1 MQLRSL
7 IAMVLLLAVSLPS
20 GAQDGSGV
28 PVLSFQSSEL
38 LTPLRTFT
46 TAEIGARPTF
56 AGMHKGYLIVAGG
69 GVGNEPRALTL
80 WDIADP
86 TAPTLFSSTPDNT
99 IFKTHAMG
107 FSDDLMTVRAEGG
120 VLYDITNPAAPQRRG
135 TMGGAASSLWT
146 YYVAPYI
153 YKGGEGYGGGSG
165 WVTILDASNP
175 DNIVV
180 ASEIDMPA
188 LVGFRCGSTHI
199 LGNVLVVSASQTNG
213 VVTFDISDPLNPI
226 LLDVL
231 RIPGDNT
238 YTSLLNGNRLY
249 SGGQE
254 GGLHVYDLT
263 DPSNIVHLGNVLPGG
278 TPRYPMLQD
287 EFIHLGNLGNDT
299 YQKIDINRMQ
309 LVASAPLPG
318 GPQSDPEFALPM
330 GNLVFVGNSVLDT
343 ALPGGYLLAH
353 DTQPDKRGMVVSAV
367 RPVDGETQVASTSM
381 IGIALSD
388 QIDPRTVN
396 PSTFTVRPLGGS
408 AVAGTYT
415 TQTGTINFVPDQPFL
430 ANTSYEVEVS
440 ANGIEDLAGNG
451 MAVASLTRFA
461 TGGTIAGT
469 APFTPTGL
477 TAQAI
482 SNAQIDLSW
491 VDGSST
497 ETSFLIERKAASGPF
512 LPLAQLAAN
521 SVAYSDITV
530 APFTNYSYRIR
541 AQGDGNSVF
550 ASQVSIVTP
559 GTGPNDQ
566 IEAHWRFDGDV
577 FDGSSNGHVA
587 SLNGDSSLSADA
599 AVGTTALTLDGVGD
613 YVATD
618 NFNLGSDFSI
628 SMWAKINSGQSNIQT
643 LAANTA
649 GGSPANGFRFF
660 VNEYLTNNGSIRFET
675 QNGTQGDVAYTPI
688 GSFAFDQWNHVA
700 VTVDSIAGE
709 VHIYYNGIDITVDG
723 TVLTS
728 FDGDGTLELGRMF
741 SAFELHGAID
751 DVRIYNRV
759 LTSFDMALLADPT
772 LPSAPSALNVTA
784 PSASAIDLAWSDN
797 SDNEAAFLIERS
809 EAGGPFVQVATVAPG
824 TSLYQDD
831 GLSAATAYTYRVRS
845 SNHNGNSSYSNPS
858 TASTSLGNGAPGLAA
873 HWEMDGNA
881 IDATGSGNNG
891 LVQGG
896 AQFSGDS
903 VIGGQAL
910 SLDGVNDYVNAG
922 NFNLAERFTIAMWA
936 KADSSQFNIQ
946 TFAANIQGGL
956 IPSGFRFFVN
966 SYDTQDGRIVFEAG
980 NDVAGDHAFSPTG
993 TFAFN
998 QWNHVAVTVD
1008 RPAGLVQLYYNG
1020 NDVTQDPTT
1029 LNNFNLN
1036 ATLHLGQMTANDWP
1050 LAGGLD
1056 DVRVYNRLLNAS
1068 EIAGLAS
1075 PGNGGPLLVQLPQS
1089 TAKLVG
1095 SSVAADVASISG
1107 GDGVLEYSWDFND
1120 GTPPTAFVT
1129 ASAVTHSF
1137 SAPGHYTVQLTVRD
1151 QQGQQTSA
1159 NFLQTVYL
1167 PLTQTAPTAS
1177 SPIVYH
1183 AAQDWVWTVNP
1194 DNNSVTKIDG
1204 SGLIKLAEY
1213 SVGNHPRT
1221 LALAANGNVWVVNQ
1235 DDATVTVLNPSNGAV
1250 IQTIAL
1256 PYGSAPYGIAFSPDA
1271 SSVYITLEATGQLVE
1286 IDALT
1291 RSVQRTVAVGPWP
1304 RGIAIT
1310 ADGLR
1315 ILVTRFISS
1324 NTNGVVTEVDAIT
1337 LTVNNNIALA
1347 KDLGPDASN
1356 AGRGLPNYI
1365 SAISI
1370 SPDGTRAWVPSK
1382 KDNIDRGLFRDGQP
1396 LTFQNTVRAIASKIN
1411 LATGTEEIAERID
1424 IDNSSLPFAVRFSPL
1439 GDWAFVALS
1448 GNNSVEVRDAYSG
1461 SSLAALQTGLAP
1473 QGLVLSPDG
1482 SRLFT
1487 HNFMQRSVSVF
1498 DVASLAAGGGLS
1510 TTPIANINTVA
1521 NELLSSEVL
1530 TGKRIFYNA
1539 ADTRIG
1545 LDGYISCSNCHLD
1558 GGQDGRVWD
1567 FTDRGEGLRNTI
1579 DLRGRSGLGHGNVHW
1594 SGSFDE
1600 LQDFENEIRSAFSG
1614 TGFLS
1619 EAQFT
1624 QTADPLAAPKAGLSA
1639 ELDALAAYVGS
1650 LNTLPASPDRSA
1662 ARSLSADAEAGRKVF
1677 LAQGCSGC
1685 HAGAQFTDGLRH
1697 DVGTIELSSGVGIY
1711 QPLAGIGFETPTLKG
1726 IWSAAPYLH
1735 NGQAQTLD
1743 EVLLIP
1749 GHGSHL
1755 NAEQRG
1761 DLVAYLQQIDSDGG
1775 VFPTG
1780 CDASFY
1786 PGDSDCDG
1794 LLDSVELNSGEFIDS
1809 SNTGTDPLNA
1819 DTDGDGVS
1827 DGDEVNSGTDPTTAD
1842 FLVPAMSAL
1851 GMLALFLSVMSLGSV
1866 RLKRK

>member
-1 MQLRSL
+1 MTFRSL
-7 IAMVLLLAVSLPS
+7 IAMVLLLAVILP
-20 GAQDGSGV
+20 GRAQDGSGV
-28 PVLSFQSSEL
+28 PALSFQPSEL

-56 AGMHKGYLIVAGG
+56 AGMHKGYLIIAGG
-69 GVGNEPRALTL
+69 GIGNEPRALTF

-107 FSDDLMTVRAEGG
+107 FSDNLMTVRAEGG

-146 YYVAPYI
+146 YYAAPYI
-153 YKGGEGYGGGSG
+153 YKGGEGYGGASG

-180 ASEIDMPA
+180 ASEINMPA

-199 LGNVLVVSASQTNG
+199 LGNILVVSASQTNG
-213 VVTFDISDPLNPI
+213 VVTFDISDPLNPV

-263 DPSNIVHLGNVLPGG
+263 DPSNIVHLGNVLSGG

-330 GNLVFVGNSVLDT
+330 GNLVFVGNSVLDI

-353 DTQPDKRGMVVSAV
+353 DTQPDTQGMVVSAV
-367 RPVDGETQVASTSM
+367 RPIDGETQVASTSM

-396 PSTFTVRPLGGS
+396 SSTFTVRPVGGS
-408 AVAGTYT
+408 AIDGTYT
-415 TQTGTINFVPDQPFL
+415 TQTGTINFVPDQPLL
-430 ANTSYEVEVS
+430 ANTSYEVVVS

-451 MAVASLTRFA
+451 MAVASLTRFT
-461 TGGTIAGT
+461 TGQTIVGA
-469 APFTPTGL
+469 APAMPTGL
-477 TAQAI
+477 TAQAM
-482 SNAQIDLSW
+482 SNAQVDLSW
-491 VDGSST
+491 LDSGST
-497 ETSFLIERKAASGPF
+497 ETSFLIERKTASGPF
-512 LPLAQLAAN
+512 LPLAQVPAN
-521 SVAYSDITV
+521 SGAYSDVTV
-530 APFTNYSYRIR
+530 APFITYSYRIR
-541 AQGDGNSVF
+541 AQGDGNSDF
-550 ASQVSIVTP
+550 SGIVSILTP

-566 IEAHWRFDGDV
+566 LEAHWRLDADALDISG
-577 FDGSSNGHVA
+577 NNHVA
-587 SLNGDSSLSADA
+587 SLNGDSNFSADA
-599 AVGTTALTLDGVGD
+599 AVGITALALDGVGD

-618 NFNLGSDFSI
+618 NFNLASEFSI

-649 GGSPANGFRFF
+649 GGSPTNGFRFF

-700 VTVDSIAGE
+700 VTVDSIAG
-709 VHIYYNGIDITVDG
+709 VARIYYNGNDITVDAN
-723 TVLTS
+723 VLTD
-728 FDGDGTLELGRMF
+728 FNLDGTLELGRMF

-751 DVRIYNRV
+751 DVRIYNRA

-772 LPSAPSALNVTA
+772 LPFAPSTLNVTA
-784 PSASAIDLAWSDN
+784 PSANAIDLAWSDN
-797 SDNEAAFLIERS
+797 SSNEAAFLIDRS

-824 TSLYQDD
+824 TSSYQDN
-831 GLSAATAYTYRVRS
+831 GLSAAIAYTYRVRS
-845 SNHNGNSSYSNPS
+845 SNHNGNSGYSNSS
-858 TASTSLGNGAPGLAA
+858 TATTSLGNGAPGLAA
-873 HWEMDGNA
+873 HWQLDGNA
-881 IDATGSGNNG
+881 IDATGSGQNG
-891 LVQGG
+891 SVQGG
-896 AQFSGDS
+896 AQFSSDS

-910 SLDGVNDYVNAG
+910 LLDGVNDYVNVG
-922 NFNLAERFTIAMWA
+922 SFNLAERFTIAMWA
-936 KADSSQFNIQ
+936 KVDSSQFNIQ
-946 TFAANIQGGL
+946 TFAANVQGGL

-966 SYDTQDGRIVFEAG
+966 SYETQDGRIVFEAG
-980 NDVAGDHAFSPTG
+980 NDVTGDHAFSPAG

-998 QWNHVAVTVD
+998 QWNHVAVAVD
-1008 RPAGLVQLYYNG
+1008 RPAGRVQLYYNG
-1020 NDVTQDPTT
+1020 NEVTQDPTT
-1029 LNNFNLN
+1029 VNNFNLN
-1036 ATLHLGQMTANDWP
+1036 ATIHLGQMTANDWQ
-1050 LAGGLD
+1050 LNGGLD
-1056 DVRVYNRLLNAS
+1056 DVRLYNRLLDAS
-1068 EIAGLAS
+1068 EISGLAS
-1075 PGNGGPLLVQLPQS
+1075 PGSGGPLLVQLPQS
-1089 TAKLVG
+1089 TAELVG
-1095 SSVAADVASISG
+1095 VPVTIDVASIG
-1107 GDGVLEYSWDFND
+1107 GGNGVLEYSWDFND

-1129 ASAVTHSF
+1129 TPAITHSF

-1151 QQGQQTSA
+1151 QQGQQTSTS
-1159 NFLQTVYL
+1159 FLQTIYL
-1167 PLTQTAPTAS
+1167 PLTQSKPTAS
-1177 SPIVYH
+1177 APIVYH
-1183 AAQDWVWTVNP
+1183 DTQDWVWTVNP
-1194 DNNSVTKIDG
+1194 DNDSVTKIDG
-1204 SGLIKLAEY
+1204 NSLLKLAEY
-1213 SVGNHPRT
+1213 SVGDHPRT
-1221 LALAANGNVWVVNQ
+1221 LALAANGDVWVVNQ
-1235 DDATVTVLNPSNGAV
+1235 DDATVTVLNPTSGSVSN
-1250 IQTIAL
+1250 TIVL
-1256 PYGSAPYGIAFSPDA
+1256 PYGSAPYGIAFAPDA
-1271 SSVYITLEATGQLVE
+1271 SSAYITLEATGQLVE

-1291 RSVQRTVAVGPWP
+1291 RAILRTVAVGPWP
-1304 RGIAIT
+1304 RGIAVT

-1315 ILVTRFISS
+1315 ILVTRFISP
-1324 NTNGVVTEVDAIT
+1324 NTNGVVTEVDATT
-1337 LTVNNNIALA
+1337 LTVSDSIALA

-1370 SPDGTRAWVPSK
+1370 SPDGTRAWVPAK
-1382 KDNIDRGLFRDGQP
+1382 KDNIDRGVFRDGQP
-1396 LTFQNTVRAIASKIN
+1396 LTFQNTVRAIAAKIN
-1411 LATGTEEIAERID
+1411 LVTGSEEIAERID

-1448 GNNSVEVRDAYSG
+1448 GNNLIDVRDAYSG
-1461 SSLAALQTGLAP
+1461 SSVAALQTGLAP

-1487 HNFMQRSVSVF
+1487 HNFMQRTVSVF
-1498 DVASLAAGGGLS
+1498 DVASLTLGGGVS
-1510 TTPIANINTVA
+1510 TTPIANISTVS
-1521 NELLSSEVL
+1521 NELLSPEVL
-1530 TGKRIFYNA
+1530 TGKQMFYNA
-1539 ADTRIG
+1539 ADTRMG

-1600 LQDFENEIRSAFSG
+1600 LQDFENEIRNAFSG

-1619 EAQFT
+1619 EAQFS
-1624 QTADPLAAPKAGLSA
+1624 QTANPLAAPKAGLSA

-1650 LNTLPASPDRSA
+1650 LNTLPASPDRSV
-1662 ARSLSADAEAGRKVF
+1662 ARSLSADAEAGRAVF
-1677 LAQGCSGC
+1677 LAQGCSSC

-1711 QPLAGIGFETPTLKG
+1711 QPLAGFGFETPTLKG

-1755 NAEQRG
+1755 NAYQRA
-1761 DLVAYLQQIDSDGG
+1761 DLVAYLQEIDSDGG
-1775 VFPTG
+1775 AFPSG
-1780 CDASFY
+1780 CDASLY

-1794 LLDSVELNSGEFIDS
+1794 LLDSVELNTGEFSNS

-1827 DGDEVNSGTDPTTAD
+1827 DGDEVNNGTDPTTAN
-1842 FLVPAMSAL
+1842 FLVPAMSAF
-1851 GMLALFLSVMSLGSV
+1851 GMLALFLSVMILGSV
-1866 RLKRK
+1866 RLRKK